1 MFYIKSDKS
10 EKGYY
15 NSDYN
20 YWESD
25 IKNATEYY
33 TYDIAQVIAEMIWVD
48 NNIQTE
54 VVGQIGEK

>member
-1 MFYIKSDKS
+1 MFYIKS

-15 NSDYN
+15 DSSFNC
-20 YWESD
+20 WESD
-25 IKNATEYY
+25 IRNATEYY
-33 TYDIAQVIAEMIWVD
+33 TYEIAQVIAEMILVN

>member
-1 MFYIKSDKS
+1 MFYIKS

-15 NSDYN
+15 NSSFN
-20 YWESD
+20 CWESD
-25 IKNATEYY
+25 IRNATEYY
-33 TYDIAQVIAEMIWVD
+33 TYDVAQVIARTIWVD

>member
-1 MFYIKSDKS
+1 MFYIKSDK
-10 EKGYY
+10 GYY
-15 NSDYN
+15 NSSFN
-20 YWESD
+20 CWESD

-33 TYDIAQVIAEMIWVD
+33 TYDVAQVIARTIWVD

>member
-1 MFYIKSDKS
+1 MFYIKS

-15 NSDYN
+15 NSSFN
-20 YWESD
+20 CWESN

-33 TYDIAQVIAEMIWVD
+33 TYDVAQVIAEIIWVD

-54 VVGQIGEK
+54 VVGQIGEE

>member
-1 MFYIKSDKS
+1 MFYIKSD
-10 EKGYY
+10 KGYY

-25 IKNATEYY
+25 IKNATQYY
-33 TYDIAQVIAEMIWVD
+33 TYDIAQVIAEIIWVD

>member
-1 MFYIKSDKS
+1 MFYIKS

-25 IKNATEYY
+25 IKNATQYY
-33 TYDIAQVIAEMIWVD
+33 TYDIAMVVAEVIWVND
-48 NNIQTE
+48 NIQTE

>member
-1 MFYIKSDKS
+1 MFYIKSK
-10 EKGYY
+10 KGYY
-15 NSDYN
+15 NSSFN
-20 YWESD
+20 CWESD

-33 TYDIAQVIAEMIWVD
+33 TYDVAQVIAEMIWVN

>member
-1 MFYIKSDKS
+1 MFYIKS

-15 NSDYN
+15 NSSFN
-20 YWESD
+20 CWESD
-25 IKNATEYY
+25 IRNATEYY
-33 TYDIAQVIAEMIWVD
+33 TYDVAQVVAEMICVD

>member
-1 MFYIKSDKS
+1 MFYIKS

-15 NSDYN
+15 NSSFN
-20 YWESD
+20 CWESD
-25 IKNATEYY
+25 IRNATEYY
-33 TYDIAQVIAEMIWVD
+33 TYDVAQVIAEIIWVD

>member
-1 MFYIKSDKS
+1 MFYIKS

-25 IKNATEYY
+25 IKNATQYY
-33 TYDIAQVIAEMIWVD
+33 TYDVAQVISEMILVN

-54 VVGQIGEK
+54 VVGQIGEE

>member
-1 MFYIKSDKS
+1 MFYIKSD
-10 EKGYY
+10 KGYY

-33 TYDIAQVIAEMIWVD
+33 TYDIAQVIAEMIWVSD
-48 NNIQTE
+48 NIQTE
-54 VVGQIGEK
+54 VVGQIGENN

>member
-1 MFYIKSDKS
+1 MFYIKSD
-10 EKGYY
+10 KGYY

>member
-1 MFYIKSDKS
+1 MFYIKS

-33 TYDIAQVIAEMIWVD
+33 TYDIAQVIAEMIWVSD
-48 NNIQTE
+48 NIQTE
-54 VVGQIGEK
+54 VVGQIGENN

>member
-1 MFYIKSDKS
+1 MFYIKS

-25 IKNATEYY
+25 IKNATQYY
-33 TYDIAQVIAEMIWVD
+33 TYDIAMVVAEVILVND
-48 NNIQTE
+48 NIQTE
-54 VVGQIGEK
+54 VVGQIGENN

>member
-1 MFYIKSDKS
+1 MFYIKS

-15 NSDYN
+15 DSSFNC
-20 YWESD
+20 WESD
-25 IKNATEYY
+25 IRNATEYY
-33 TYDIAQVIAEMIWVD
+33 TYEIAQVIAETIRVD

>member
-1 MFYIKSDKS
+1 MFYIKS

-15 NSDYN
+15 NSSFN
-20 YWESD
+20 CWESD

-33 TYDIAQVIAEMIWVD
+33 TYDVAQVIAEIIWVD

-54 VVGQIGEK
+54 VVGQISEE

>member
-1 MFYIKSDKS
+1 MFYIKS

-15 NSDYN
+15 NSSFN
-20 YWESD
+20 CWESN

-33 TYDIAQVIAEMIWVD
+33 TYDVAQVIAEIIWVD

>member
-1 MFYIKSDKS
+1 MFYIKS

-15 NSDYN
+15 NSSFN
-20 YWESD
+20 CWESD

-33 TYDIAQVIAEMIWVD
+33 TYDVAQVIAETIWVD
-48 NNIQTE
+48 NNIQAE

>member
-1 MFYIKSDKS
+1 MFYIKS

-15 NSDYN
+15 NSSFN
-20 YWESD
+20 CWESD

-33 TYDIAQVIAEMIWVD
+33 TYDVAQVIAEMILVN

>member
-1 MFYIKSDKS
+1 MFYIKSD
-10 EKGYY
+10 KGYY

-33 TYDIAQVIAEMIWVD
+33 TYDIAQVIAEIIWVD